1 MDRLK
6 RIEIRIIA
14 AFFFVTGLTGLFAF
28 LIKIFTLDNIF
39 IIVMYLI
46 ASGLFGL
53 TTYAGYLLF
62 KEKEKGLE
70 IGRAIAAMQIIYF
83 DISGLSYLFTTGIA
97 IMFGLKDSNVGFD
110 FVVQTGFTINL
121 IDEPVN
127 FIFKINL
134 LALGIFLYL
143 SRTINKI
150 QDDQDIQEELE
161 KNKIDL
167 ADE

>member
-6 RIEIRIIA
+6 RIEIKIIA

-28 LIKIFTLDNIF
+28 LIKIFTLDNMLLIA
-39 IIVMYLI
+39 IYLV

-62 KEKEKGLE
+62 RENEKGLE
-70 IGRAIAAMQIIYF
+70 FARAISAIQLIYF
-83 DISGLSYLFTTGIA
+83 DISGVSYLFTTGFA
-97 IMFGLKDSNVGFD
+97 IMFGLKNSDVGFD

-121 IDEPVN
+121 TDNPVN

-143 SRTINKI
+143 SRTISKV
-150 QDDQDIQEELE
+150 QDDKELQEELE
-161 KNKIDL
+161 KGKTNL
-167 ADE
+167 ANE